1 MLLKVRSLASFLC
14 TNMLF
19 WRHPDIPIPYAL
31 LLYIPLLVILTPNIL
46 KIKIEVSHMF
56 GVFMLDIPIPNIYTG
71 F

>member
-1 MLLKVRSLASFLC
+1 
-14 TNMLF
+14 MLF
-19 WRHPDIPIPYAL
+19 WRHPDIPFPYAL
-31 LLYIPLLVILTPNIL
+31 LLYIPLLYIPLLVIPTPNIL